1 MQRCPM
7 GLQKVFLAAETL
19 ELTPE
24 TTAGITIGPKIAQ
37 PHPTIIGTARL
48 GTELLRGIHLARP
61 SLCRGKQRGWDKLGW
76 SAKLRGLLTSSTA
89 GSVGGPGKGFGPR
102 ERCWSGV
109 AGLRMV
115 GQVAD
120 WFRAHPLYRMPP
132 SHRRTIRRKSWKRT
146 LSTIAFPFSS
156 GKMMIDYLI
165 LRQGTYPQGRGTRPS
180 HTVL

>member
-1 MQRCPM
+1 
-7 GLQKVFLAAETL
+7 V
-19 ELTPE
+19 
-24 TTAGITIGPKIAQ
+24 
-37 PHPTIIGTARL
+37 
-48 GTELLRGIHLARP
+48 
-61 SLCRGKQRGWDKLGW
+61 
-76 SAKLRGLLTSSTA
+76 RGLLTSSTA

-180 HTVL
+180 HTVLPGACRRAELPAPALRCNEVISLAQRPLLYGARTRILLTSLAAA